1 MNFRPGA
8 NGDVSTQ
15 QGTLGWPPEAENDP
29 YTPPLSTVSYL
40 TFNPYPQEEGN
51 PNVKRQVG

>member
-1 MNFRPGA
+1 MNFRPGV

-51 PNVKRQVG
+51 PNVK